1 MVRSSISPCGTRVFA
16 TRLAK
21 TPLFARLFG
30 MTALDDGTYDVLVI
44 DARESDD
51 ELWQLELAVVSGAHK
66 GAVVH
71 LSGPR
76 RDREATSV
84 LGLPAT
90 LRVDGASLR
99 LSFDG

>member
-1 MVRSSISPCGTRVFA
+1 
-16 TRLAK
+16 
-21 TPLFARLFG
+21 

-44 DARESDD
+44 DAREGDD
-51 ELWQLELAVVSGAHK
+51 DVLHVELAVVSGARK
-66 GAVVH
+66 GEVVH

-76 RDREATSV
+76 RNRDATSV

-99 LSFDG
+99 LSFDA

>member
-1 MVRSSISPCGTRVFA
+1 
-16 TRLAK
+16 
-21 TPLFARLFG
+21 

-44 DARESDD
+44 DAREDD
-51 ELWQLELAVVSGAHK
+51 EDVLHLELAVVSGAHK
-66 GAVVH
+66 GEVVQ

-76 RDREATSV
+76 RDRGATSV